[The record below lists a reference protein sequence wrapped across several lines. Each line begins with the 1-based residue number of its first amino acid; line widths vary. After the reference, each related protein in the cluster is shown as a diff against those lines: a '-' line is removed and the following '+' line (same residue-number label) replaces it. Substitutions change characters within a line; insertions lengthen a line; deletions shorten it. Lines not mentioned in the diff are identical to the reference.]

1 MTIVCRCVALAL
13 LAPAIALAQDNGAP
27 ILSAPPAEYRP
38 AAVAAAAANANATPL
53 PAARLVSGAPVRV
66 VADASLF
73 LVAGAPARL
82 IELIAPSASE
92 LARFKAGNA
101 ARSAQGNRGRHA
113 SSKAL
118 AVGFSRDLPASA
130 RTIALAELT
139 WVATSDGGRSA
150 RIQIRAPSA
159 AAVRIALRAAV
170 ADAAVTLQFSGAS
183 GMVFGPVPWD
193 AITQD
198 TRRFGEFWSPVL
210 EGEVATIDLHAG
222 PDAVTEGMTLEMPRM
237 AHQIVSNVQLRS
249 LSPNAWSAKTASEI
263 GLSQSCNIDVACVAP
278 TTALSNAAKA
288 VAQLLFLGDDDN
300 HYLCTGTLLNDVP
313 ATSTP
318 YLFTASHCMS
328 SARAARTLNTFWFFD
343 AVACKSNAVPPYVQL
358 TAGAALLGRSQDRD
372 WALIRLNE
380 SPPAGTWFAGWTALP
395 VPLNAVTTTLH
406 HPRGDLKK
414 WSAGYVSQVVSL
426 SDFVVHGTFTEV
438 AYTSGITEGGSS
450 GAALLTYVDAGD
462 YYEVRGGISEG
473 NLVTCPAAPGVTYDD
488 YSRVEDML
496 PLVRQ
501 YLTPFAPN
509 PKAEVAAVEFYNKVL
524 DHYFLTADQR
534 EINDL
539 DTGAK
544 TGWERTGLRFLVH
557 VKPTVGASP
566 VCRFY
571 RAPAYGDSHFYSASP
586 AECAATKAAYPL
598 DWTLES
604 SAVFYVRLPETK
616 TGACPA
622 DTQPMWRFFNKVT
635 INHRY
640 TVEQVIR
647 DEMRAQPSVW
657 VAEGYGSD
665 STVMCAPR
673 N

>member
-1 MTIVCRCVALAL
+1 MRARLKTNVCRCVAAVL
-13 LAPAIALAQDNGAP
+13 LVPQLVFAQVGGAP
-27 ILSAPPAEYRP
+27 ILSAPPAQYRP
-38 AAVAAAAANANATPL
+38 AAAANVNAASFPVARLATG
-53 PAARLVSGAPVRV
+53 ASARLV
-66 VADASLF
+66 VA
-73 LVAGAPARL
+73 APAY
-82 IELIAPSASE
+82 IVELAVPSASE
-92 LARFKAGNA
+92 LAKFKAGNV
-101 ARSAQGNRGRHA
+101 ARGAGGTQGRHVN
-113 SSKAL
+113 SKAL

-130 RTIALAELT
+130 RSIALAELT

-150 RIQIRAPSA
+150 RIQVTAPSA
-159 AAVRIALRAAV
+159 AALRVALRAAIP
-170 ADAAVTLQFSGAS
+170 DAAATVTVQFSGA
-183 GMVFGPVPWD
+183 GDRVFGPVSWS
-193 AITQD
+193 AVAQD

-222 PDAVTEGMTLEMPRM
+222 PGADIDGVTLDMPRI
-237 AHQIVSNVQLRS
+237 AHQVVSTAELRVLAQNS
-249 LSPNAWSAKTASEI
+249 LPPKTASEI
-263 GLSQSCNIDVACVAP
+263 GLAQSCNIDVACVAP
-278 TTALSNAAKA
+278 TAALSNAAKA

-300 HYLCTGTLLNDVP
+300 HYVCTGTLLNDVP
-313 ATSTP
+313 ATNTP
-318 YLFTASHCMS
+318 YLFTAAHCMS

-358 TAGAALLGRSQDRD
+358 TAGAALLGRSQDND
-372 WALIRLNE
+372 WALVRLNE
-380 SPPAGTWFAGWTALP
+380 NPPAGTWFSGWSAVP
-395 VPLNAVTTTLH
+395 VPLNAATTTLH

-414 WSAGYVSQVVSL
+414 WSAGYVSQVVNL
-426 SDFVVHGTFTEV
+426 SDFVVHGTFNEV

-509 PKAEVAAVEFYNKVL
+509 PRAEVAAVEFYHKVL

-586 AECAATKAAYPL
+586 AECAATKAAHPL

-604 SAVFYVRLPETK
+604 SAVFYIRLPETK

-622 DTQPMWRFFNKVT
+622 DTQPVWRFFNKVT

-640 TVEQVIR
+640 TVEQVVR
-647 DEMRAQPSVW
+647 DEMRAQPSTW
-657 VAEGYGSD
+657 IAEGYGSD
-665 STVMCAPR
+665 ATVMCAPR